1 LKEFKEERDKYVRK
15 YNNDYS
21 KIKEERL
28 LIKNTIIQNLHI
40 FLINI
45 LETEKDDILT
55 DILNCRDVEKEKN
68 TLERYPYLILFL
80 AEYYPNMY
88 IKKCI

>member
-1 LKEFKEERDKYVRK
+1 MKEFKEERDKYVRK